1 MAARRTTSRAK
12 MSIPM
17 YLACV
22 LLCLTLISIRLS
34 SGVVAR
40 YSTTTD
46 SGDGARVIYFKDLA
60 VEVTD
65 GGYIAPGVALEL
77 NARITFGGSES
88 ATYVFAEVA
97 GVASADATTVTLF
110 AGGPSWSVD
119 TATWTYL
126 PGASSGTY
134 VYYLELAPN
143 DTLNEVPLFESSLST
158 PIRADMTAEQIEA
171 LGGFSPKFY
180 ASVVQSNGFDTPQ
193 QAWESLETNHSR

>member
-88 ATYVFAEVA
+88 ATYVFAEVE
-97 GVASADATTVTLF
+97 GVDSADATTVTLF
-110 AGGPSWSVD
+110 AGGPSWGVD

-126 PGASSGTY
+126 PGVSSGTY

-143 DTLNEVPLFESSLST
+143 VKLGANLFKNSLST
-158 PIRADMTAEQIEA
+158 PIRADMTADQIEA

>member
-46 SGDGARVIYFKDLA
+46 SGDGARVIYFKNLA
-60 VEVTD
+60 VEVT
-65 GGYIAPGVALEL
+65 GGGFIAPGVALEL
-77 NARITFGGSES
+77 NARVTFGGSES
-88 ATYVFAEVA
+88 ATYVFAEVE
-97 GVASADATTVTLF
+97 GVASADASSVTLF
-110 AGGPSWSVD
+110 AGGPSWNVD
-119 TATWTYL
+119 TTQWKYL
-126 PGASSGTY
+126 GAYSGTH
-134 VYYLELAPN
+134 VYYLELAP
-143 DTLNEVPLFESSLST
+143 TIALSEYLFDGSTSSAVSEG
-158 PIRADMTAEQIEA
+158 MTAEQIEA
-171 LGGFSPKFY
+171 LDDFSPKFY
-180 ASVVQSNGFDTPQ
+180 ASVVQSNGFDNPQ

>member
-1 MAARRTTSRAK
+1 MAAHRSTSRAK

-60 VEVTD
+60 VEVTG
-65 GGYIAPGVALEL
+65 GGYIAPGVTLDL

-88 ATYVFAEVA
+88 ATYVFAEVE
-97 GVASADATTVTLF
+97 GVDSADATTVTLF
-110 AGGPSWSVD
+110 GGGPSWYVD
-119 TATWTYL
+119 TAKWTYL
-126 PGASSGTY
+126 GKFGDTH
-134 VYYLELAPN
+134 VYYLELAP
-143 DTLNEVPLFESSLST
+143 TIALNEYLFDGSTSSAVSEV
-158 PIRADMTAEQIEA
+158 MTADQIAA
-171 LGGFSPKFY
+171 LDDFFPKFY
-180 ASVVQSNGFDTPQ
+180 ASVVQSNGFATPEK
-193 QAWESLETNHSR
+193 AWESLENNHSRNP

>member
-46 SGDGARVIYFKDLA
+46 SGDGARVIYFKKLA
-60 VEVTD
+60 VEVTG

-97 GVASADATTVTLF
+97 GVDSADATTVTLF
-110 AGGPSWSVD
+110 AGGPSWGVD

-126 PGASSGTY
+126 PGTSSGTH
-134 VYYLELAPN
+134 VYYLELAP
-143 DTLNEVPLFESSLST
+143 TIALNEYLFDGSTST
-158 PIRADMTAEQIEA
+158 PVDDELTAADIAA

>member
-60 VEVTD
+60 VKVTG

-88 ATYVFAEVA
+88 ATYVFAEVE
-97 GVASADATTVTLF
+97 GVDSADATTVTLF
-110 AGGPSWSVD
+110 GGGPSWSVD
-119 TATWTYL
+119 PKVWTYL
-126 PGASSGTY
+126 GEDDGTH
-134 VYYLELAPN
+134 VYYLELAP
-143 DTLNEVPLFESSLST
+143 TIALSEYLFENST
-158 PIRADMTAEQIEA
+158 SFTTVSETMTAEQIA
-171 LGGFSPKFY
+171 VLGGISPKFY